1 MEPSNFEKF
10 KQKLSE
16 LISNIYNK
24 FLSSKNKN
32 DGKNIQSAKERKEI
46 IIKKIKETEIK
57 YEKKIKEE
65 NDKFAKKKETIIKE
79 KKESIRL
86 IENNTKS
93 KIDENNKKHRNL
105 LSYLDSIQ
113 GDKEK
118 LIEFFQNNNSI

>member
-79 KKESIRL
+79 KKESIRI

>member
-86 IENNTKS
+86 IENNAKS

>member
-86 IENNTKS
+86 IENNTKN